1 MCHVQTLLP
10 FECGWRCLLLGFKLL
25 CMVLSI
31 TTADRA
37 TGTGVNCSIAVWFH
51 MLIWYTLTTLE
62 AKDCKYVYSV
72 QLCTHT
78 SQTQSCT
85 KALMV
90 LLFQDGLLSH
100 NAHASQQVAS
110 LSVINWL
117 SIALYN
123 LDESQGCGR
132 IFTVTSKLQSTFSV
146 ILNYSNFTNHRVPI
160 LLQIVNWTYFK
171 LNTSWST

>member
-1 MCHVQTLLP
+1 
-10 FECGWRCLLLGFKLL
+10 
-25 CMVLSI
+25 
-31 TTADRA
+31 
-37 TGTGVNCSIAVWFH
+37 
-51 MLIWYTLTTLE
+51 
-62 AKDCKYVYSV
+62 
-72 QLCTHT
+72 
-78 SQTQSCT
+78 
-85 KALMV
+85 MV

-160 LLQIVNWTYFK
+160 LLQIVN
-171 LNTSWST
+171 